1 MAAQN
6 RGPTSHPPW
15 QPGVV
20 MWLSSGQ
27 HRGTCKAQTLV
38 STKPSGSPLGG
49 VWGAGPRPVCARW
62 PEDEASAHVSGSNG
76 SPLTQWNSSPT
87 LRRPIQG
94 SLRVNLNIN
103 SCTKERG
110 KAQSAAVSWRLTL
123 PKTNLSLKT
132 DCQHVQMPRGRCLS
146 VPQK

>member
-1 MAAQN
+1 MAWRQVA
-6 RGPTSHPPW
+6 PW
-15 QPGVV
+15 EVSGGRALHG
-20 MWLSSGQ
+20 LS
-27 HRGTCKAQTLV
+27 
-38 STKPSGSPLGG
+38 P
-49 VWGAGPRPVCARW
+49 W

-94 SLRVNLNIN
+94 SLRVNLYMN

-110 KAQSAAVSWRLTL
+110 KAQSQTWAPDCPHSPRLTSAW
-123 PKTNLSLKT
+123 KTGSPDRQT
-132 DCQHVQMPRGRCLS
+132 PREARLA